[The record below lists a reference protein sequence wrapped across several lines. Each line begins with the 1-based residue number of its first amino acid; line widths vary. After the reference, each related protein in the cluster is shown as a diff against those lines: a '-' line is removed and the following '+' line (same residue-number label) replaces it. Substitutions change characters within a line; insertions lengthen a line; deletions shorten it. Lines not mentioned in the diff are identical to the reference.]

1 MREQQELKMRAEEER
16 KAKKELLTGGGFDLN
31 KYQASKLAKQE
42 SSSTELAKTGELNRT
57 G

>member
-31 KYQASKLAKQE
+31 KYQASKLAKKE
-42 SSSTELAKTGELNRT
+42 SSSSELAKTGELNRT